1 MVKLFDFKVWLAL
14 LKGSDELQKF
24 AFDEVKKV
32 AQHYYLHTIITAE
45 EKSREIISK
54 LLKNP
59 LVKTFTDI
67 LCRQAEHIK

>member
-32 AQHYYLHTIITAE
+32 A
-45 EKSREIISK
+45 
-54 LLKNP
+54 
-59 LVKTFTDI
+59 
-67 LCRQAEHIK
+67 